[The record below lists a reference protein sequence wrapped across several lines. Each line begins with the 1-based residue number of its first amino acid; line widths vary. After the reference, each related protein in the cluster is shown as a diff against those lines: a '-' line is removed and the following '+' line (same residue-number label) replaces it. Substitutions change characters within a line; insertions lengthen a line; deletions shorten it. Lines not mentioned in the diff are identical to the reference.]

1 MNELTSKKLECC
13 VKKTPFRNLERVQTK
28 IQNMESEKKE
38 RALNSLYHPCR
49 SKSSINI
56 RQYYAHIY
64 NIMIPFTCTYK

>member
-49 SKSSINI
+49 SKSSIDI
-56 RQYYAHIY
+56 R
-64 NIMIPFTCTYK
+64 